1 MLHHVINVCLAQME
15 PAPSIMNLNFK
26 INAKLF
32 APKGNGQQLE
42 LFLARH
48 AHRTITKIPSE
59 AHLKIRAS
67 DAPVRLGPLLVPR
80 QSTIASPKKSLLFA
94 WLDLILRMG
103 VRPVNLVRQALTKMI
118 SAVNPA

>member
-32 APKGNGQQLE
+32 APKDNGQQLE

-59 AHLKIRAS
+59 ALQMTPAS
-67 DAPVRLGPLLVPR
+67 GA
-80 QSTIASPKKSLLFA
+80 
-94 WLDLILRMG
+94 
-103 VRPVNLVRQALTKMI
+103 LVRQGPAL
-118 SAVNPA
+118 ARQR